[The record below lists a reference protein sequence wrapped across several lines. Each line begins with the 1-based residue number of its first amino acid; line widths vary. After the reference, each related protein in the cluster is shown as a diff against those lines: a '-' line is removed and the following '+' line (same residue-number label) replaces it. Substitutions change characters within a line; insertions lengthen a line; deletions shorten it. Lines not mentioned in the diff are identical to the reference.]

1 MDGQTHVDKRAFIIK
16 VYRIFIYSLL
26 YSGLSSYAGIRLG
39 IGFSWWWIL
48 LDIVVFIICLVFR
61 NSLFLLYL
69 WTTISGFTS
78 APILSSI
85 IDKGQVD
92 IIWQAILSTAVL
104 FAILSG
110 YVHFTKKDFSHWRA
124 ILFTLLTLLVL
135 CIIPLVML
143 PDRTA
148 EIIWSAS
155 GILLFSGYILYDT
168 SEIIHRYGPGDE
180 VAAALDLHLDFVNI
194 FWDFIRL
201 FKRTNHETVTDTADT
216 SGDVTDLL
224 DTD

>member
-1 MDGQTHVDKRAFIIK
+1 VDGQTLVDKRPFIIK

-26 YSGLSSYAGIRLG
+26 YSALSSYAGIRLG
-39 IGFSWWWIL
+39 IGFSWWWIV
-48 LDIVVFIICLVFR
+48 LDIFVFIICLVFR

-78 APILSSI
+78 APILSGI
-85 IDKGQVD
+85 IGNGQVD
-92 IIWQAILSTAVL
+92 IIWKAILATTLL
-104 FAILSG
+104 FGILSA

-135 CIIPLVML
+135 SIFPLVLL
-143 PDRTA
+143 PDRTT
-148 EIIWSAS
+148 EIIWSVS

-168 SEIIHRYGPGDE
+168 SQVIHRYGPGDE

-194 FWDFIRL
+194 FWDFMRL
-201 FKRTNHETVTDTADT
+201 FKRTNHETVTDSTDT